1 MIPHL
6 IRPLRFAT
14 LLAHASLA
22 IAQAPHPALHQPTPA
37 SSEPAPRS
45 GLGSALPG
53 LSNAHLADFL
63 DGRLDFLAAETPAG
77 GLGPIFNRDS
87 CAACH
92 SAGGIGGAGDITV
105 TRFGRTVNGVFDPLE
120 SLGGPLLQERAIDP
134 AAQEVIPPE
143 ANTIAHRI
151 TTPLFGAGLIEA
163 IPDSTIVLGTLTRKP
178 AGIRGRAAVVLDPA
192 SGTERIG
199 RFGWKAQQATLL
211 AFSGDA
217 YLNEMG
223 ITNRL
228 FPTENAP
235 NGNASLLARFD
246 AVSDIEDA
254 VDPVDGTSDI
264 DRTTAFMRFL
274 APPPRGPST
283 STTRAGERIFAS
295 LDCAACHT
303 PVLQTGRNRIA
314 ALDQKP
320 VALYSDLLLHDMGAL
335 GDGIP
340 QAAAGAREM
349 RTAPLWGLAARPA
362 WLHDGRAKTIDDAIR
377 AHAGEAQGSR
387 DKYAQLRNEDRRL
400 LLEFLRS
407 L

>member
-1 MIPHL
+1 MMTRL

-22 IAQAPHPALHQPTPA
+22 IAQAPHPTTHQAMPA
-37 SSEPAPRS
+37 AADPIPRT

-53 LSNAHLADFL
+53 LSDAHLAEFI

-92 SAGGIGGAGDITV
+92 AAGAVGGAGDITV
-105 TRFGRTVNGVFDPLE
+105 TRFGRTENGVFDPLE

-134 AAQEVIPPE
+134 AAQEVVPKE
-143 ANTIAHRI
+143 ANTIAQRI

-163 IPDSTIVLGTLTRKP
+163 IPDSAIVLGTLRPKP
-178 AGIRGRAAVVLDPA
+178 AGIRGRAAVVSDPA
-192 SGTERIG
+192 SGTQRIG

-235 NGNASLLARFD
+235 NGKLHLLERFD
-246 AVSDIEDA
+246 AVPDIEDA

-274 APPPRGPST
+274 APPPRSAPT
-283 STTRAGERIFAS
+283 PLTAAGERVFAAI
-295 LDCAACHT
+295 DCAACHT
-303 PVLQTGRNRIA
+303 PVMQTGRNRIA
-314 ALDQKP
+314 TLDQKP
-320 VALYSDLLLHDMGAL
+320 VPLYSDLLLHDMGDL

-349 RTAPLWGLAARPA
+349 RTAPLWGLSARPA

-377 AHAGEAQGSR
+377 AHAGEAQDSR
-387 DKYAQLRNEDRRL
+387 DKYVRLRNEERRL